1 MRGNAT
7 PINELRW
14 HPSCINPRQV
24 TLKIERDLRGGR
36 TTIHLIGH
44 FQSEH
49 IGELKKQLQDNGPQL
64 VLDLKEVTVVDVEVV
79 RFLGACKADGV
90 KIVHCSPYI
99 RKWMAQE
106 RKP

>member
-1 MRGNAT
+1 VALQSGRAD
-7 PINELRW
+7 
-14 HPSCINPRQV
+14 
-24 TLKIERDLRGGR
+24 LKIERDSHGGR
-36 TTIHLIGH
+36 TTIRLIGH
-44 FQSEH
+44 FQSEDV
-49 IGELKKQLQDNGPQL
+49 GELKKQLQDNGSRL

-106 RKP
+106 RKA